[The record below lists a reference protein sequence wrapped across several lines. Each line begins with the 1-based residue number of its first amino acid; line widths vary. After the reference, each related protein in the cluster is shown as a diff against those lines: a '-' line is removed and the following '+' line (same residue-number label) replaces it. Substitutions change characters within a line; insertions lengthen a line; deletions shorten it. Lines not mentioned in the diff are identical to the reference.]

1 MEAVELNVIMT
12 ESVTSLL
19 VPDTVTRVVPY
30 QRRLAGLLA
39 IKDLTDQVEWV
50 SFFNCVKSIV
60 LSKL

>member
-1 MEAVELNVIMT
+1 MEAVELNVIIT

-19 VPDTVTRVVPY
+19 VPDTVTRVAPY

-50 SFFNCVKSIV
+50 
-60 LSKL
+60 